1 MSQSRQP
8 PSCTVP
14 FLVLICK
21 TNVYKILK
29 NWIISLAEKVTAS
42 TLLSA
47 ICCVEHLDWKKI
59 VHLICKSN
67 VHKIL

>member
-1 MSQSRQP
+1 M
-8 PSCTVP
+8 
-14 FLVLICK
+14 
-21 TNVYKILK
+21 
-29 NWIISLAEKVTAS
+29 ISLAVKVTAS